1 MATITGPLAA
11 KQLAGLINNQ
21 IFRGI
26 FGMDEVQWTWYRHE
40 DCDQCMYLEDLDPEE
55 DGGEEHVFCMH
66 EKRQDIITIKPRPE
80 PCPYFID
87 HINKDNRPAPRSFDQ
102 QFEDLITA
110 RVPERVPS
118 PSISESVSPSP
129 SATFSLSPSEA
140 PKLGAGPG
148 KWSVNTPDGVLTSEN
163 FDQITDKT
171 VK

>member
-1 MATITGPLAA
+1 
-11 KQLAGLINNQ
+11 
-21 IFRGI
+21 
-26 FGMDEVQWTWYRHE
+26 
-40 DCDQCMYLEDLDPEE
+40 MYLEDLDPEE
-55 DGGEEHVFCMH
+55 DGGEDHVFCMH
-66 EKRQDIITIKPRPE
+66 EKRQNIITIEPRPE

-87 HINKDNRPAPRSFDQ
+87 HINKNNRPAPRSFDQ

-140 PKLGAGPG
+140 PKLGVGPG